1 MNENKPWD
9 VKTLCLSL
17 GGPDDE
23 HGFLRFEIFDDCSFS
38 IYEGEEGRANGGW
51 RREGIDIEAAR
62 RLRDFLNFAVPAD
75 AGEVRDTAA
84 GVRATPARP
93 RGEAD
98 NPRRELERRLDLV
111 TSLYPLSHR
120 GSVPGGAR

>member
-1 MNENKPWD
+1 MTENKPWD

-17 GGPDDE
+17 GGPDDAR
-23 HGFLRFEIFDDCSFS
+23 GFLRFEIFDDCSFS

-75 AGEVRDTAA
+75 VGNAA
-84 GVRATPARP
+84 AVARITPDRP
-93 RGEAD
+93 HGEAD

-120 GSVPGGAR
+120 GTVPGGAR